1 MAAGQTKRDRLEA
14 KEAAIVE
21 AAAQVFLE
29 RGLDGATMSEIAR
42 AAHVADGTLYLYFKN
57 KTALMMAVVA
67 AHWARITRGA
77 EDSVKGVEGFF
88 AQLEAHARYHMRMIC
103 ADWRLIELRFALL
116 YTHPA
121 AESDDTRHKR
131 AYAATFDRIYRRAV
145 DRGEIRGD
153 VSTAMA
159 RDMFYGALEYSGRT
173 LVYHRP
179 PTAFEEAI
187 EQLLAVMR
195 HGFTPPAPAPGDRAS
210 NDHEARLAA
219 LVARLERAA
228 ARLEADDG
236 GGPIRA

>member
-14 KEAAIVE
+14 KETAIVE
-21 AAAQVFLE
+21 AAAHVFLQ

-42 AAHVADGTLYLYFKN
+42 AAQVADGTLYLYFKN

-77 EDSVKGVEGFF
+77 EASVEGVDGFF
-88 AQLEAHARYHMRMIC
+88 AQLEAHARYHMAMIC

-116 YTHPA
+116 YTQPG
-121 AESDDTRHKR
+121 AETDDTRYKR
-131 AYAATFDRIYRRAV
+131 AYAATFDRVYRRAV
-145 DRGEIRGD
+145 DRGEIRDD

-179 PTAFEEAI
+179 ASAFEETI
-187 EQLLAVMR
+187 QQLLTVMR
-195 HGFTPPAPAPGDRAS
+195 HGFSLNVDAAHCDDR
-210 NDHEARLAA
+210 EARLTT
-219 LVARLERAA
+219 LVARLERVAT
-228 ARLEADDG
+228 RLEAG
-236 GGPIRA
+236 GDEPGGA